1 MMTPFQ
7 TDERFNVSTH
17 CTFTKIQF
25 STSSEKIWIVCVW
38 LVECRRMHMDRDR
51 MGVGGYERSRQEK
64 GLGVTRQTQ
73 FGVAVVKS
81 INYLLIVVFEWTSGD
96 WYEHVNMLSLIHI

>member
-1 MMTPFQ
+1 
-7 TDERFNVSTH
+7 
-17 CTFTKIQF
+17 
-25 STSSEKIWIVCVW
+25 
-38 LVECRRMHMDRDR
+38 MDRDR

-96 WYEHVNMLSLIHI
+96 WYEHVTLCGGVYARARTCVCVVYM

>member
-1 MMTPFQ
+1 
-7 TDERFNVSTH
+7 
-17 CTFTKIQF
+17 
-25 STSSEKIWIVCVW
+25 
-38 LVECRRMHMDRDR
+38 

-81 INYLLIVVFEWTSGD
+81 INYFLIVVFEWTSGD
-96 WYEHVNMLSLIHI
+96 WYEHVTLCGCVYARARTCVCVVYM